1 MLRTD
6 QLRTVV
12 IAEIDRRELHRQF
25 ERMFIAADHE
35 TTGGMYS
42 ADLIKK
48 AFPEVYELYR
58 LACL

>member
-1 MLRTD
+1 MRTIA
-6 QLRTVV
+6 
-12 IAEIDRRELHRQF
+12 IAEIDRRELSRQF

-48 AFPEVYELYR
+48 AFPEVFELYR